1 VNPRLVAAATALA
14 ALALSSCSITSN
26 DAASVGGTSLSIRDF
41 ESHLEELAVAQP
53 SQLFNPNGSLSADT
67 ARSLLSLWV
76 SSEILSD
83 IVAAEG
89 GSVTD
94 EDRQAVR
101 DNFEAN
107 PDLADLADETK
118 DWLIGIE
125 ATEAAYVRT
134 AEISPETTREVYE
147 LGPAVSGVLCLRGFI
162 APSAEQAEDAVARFA
177 AGESFADLAD
187 EISPDGDPGGVIV
200 DPQTGAECI
209 SPDLLQNPDLVA
221 ALSSTD
227 IGEASPVVDLGG
239 GFAVLLQRPFDEV
252 ADAVTTAVASQLAV
266 QQRSAAIA
274 DAEGVTVSS
283 RYGRWDGELGAVVAL
298 S

>member
-1 VNPRLVAAATALA
+1 VA
-14 ALALSSCSITSN
+14 
-26 DAASVGGTSLSIRDF
+26 
-41 ESHLEELAVAQP
+41 E
-53 SQLFNPNGSLSADT
+53 
-67 ARSLLSLWV
+67 
-76 SSEILSD
+76 
-83 IVAAEG
+83 EG

-101 DNFEAN
+101 DNFDAN
-107 PDLADLADETK
+107 PDLADLDEDTK
-118 DWLIGIE
+118 EWLIGIE
-125 ATEAAYVRT
+125 AVEAAYVRT
-134 AEISPETTREVYE
+134 AEISTETTRDVYE

-162 APSAEQAEDAVARFA
+162 APSAEVAQDALDRFA

-187 EISPDGDPGGVIV
+187 EISPEGDPGGVIV

-209 SPDLLQNPDLVA
+209 SPDLLQNPDLVS
-221 ALSSTD
+221 ALSTTE
-227 IGEASPVVDLGG
+227 IGEASAPVDLGG

-252 ADAVTTAVASQLAV
+252 ADAVTTAVSAQLAV

-274 DAEGVTVSS
+274 DADGVSVSS

>member
-1 VNPRLVAAATALA
+1 VTPRLVAAATALA
-14 ALALSSCSITSN
+14 GLALSSCSITTT
-26 DAASVGGTSLSIRDF
+26 DAASVGDTTLGVRDF
-41 ESHLEELAVAQP
+41 ETHLEELAVAQP
-53 SQLFNPNGSLSADT
+53 TQLFNPNGTLSADT
-67 ARSLLSLWV
+67 ARSLLSLWI
-76 SSEILSD
+76 SSEILAD
-83 IVAAEG
+83 IVAEEG

-107 PDLADLADETK
+107 PDLADLDEDTK
-118 DWLIGIE
+118 AWLIEIE
-125 ATEAAYVRT
+125 AVEAAYVRT
-134 AEISPETTREVYE
+134 AEISTDTTREVYE

-162 APSAEQAEDAVARFA
+162 AQSAEQADDALDRLA

-221 ALSSTD
+221 AIGATE
-227 IGEASPVVDLGG
+227 IGEPTAPVDLGG
-239 GFAVLLQRPFDEV
+239 AFAVLLQRPFDEV
-252 ADAVTTAVASQLAV
+252 ADAVTTAVAAQLAV
-266 QQRSAAIA
+266 QQRAAAIA
-274 DAEGVTVSS
+274 QADSVSVSS
-283 RYGRWDGELGAVVAL
+283 RYGRWDGEQGAVVTL

>member
-1 VNPRLVAAATALA
+1 MNPRLVAAATALA
-14 ALALSSCSITSN
+14 GLALSSCSITSN
-26 DAASVGGTSLSIRDF
+26 EAASVAGTSLSVRDF
-41 ESHLEELAVAQP
+41 ETHLEELAVAQP
-53 SQLFNPNGSLSADT
+53 TQLFNPNGSLSADT

-83 IVAAEG
+83 IVTEEG
-89 GSVTD
+89 GEVTD
-94 EDRQAVR
+94 DDLQAVR

-107 PDLADLADETK
+107 PDLADLDEDTK
-118 DWLIGIE
+118 EWLIHIE
-125 ATEAAYVRT
+125 AVEAAYVRT
-134 AEISPETTREVYE
+134 TEISPETTRDVYE

-162 APSAEQAEDAVARFA
+162 AQSAEQAQDALDRFA

-209 SPDLLQNPDLVA
+209 SPDLLQNPDLVS
-221 ALSSTD
+221 ALSATQ
-227 IGEASPVVDLGG
+227 IGEPSSVVDLGG
-239 GFAVLLQRPFDEV
+239 AFAVLLQRPFDEV

-266 QQRSAAIA
+266 QQRAAAIA
-274 DAEGVTVSS
+274 DAESVSVS
-283 RYGRWDGELGAVVAL
+283 ARYGRWDGELGAVVAL

>member
-1 VNPRLVAAATALA
+1 MNPRLVAAATALA
-14 ALALSSCSITSN
+14 GLALSSCSITAN
-26 DAASVGGTSLSIRDF
+26 DAASVAGTSLSVRDF
-41 ESHLEELAVAQP
+41 ETHLEELAVAQP
-53 SQLFNPNGSLSADT
+53 SQLFNPNGTLSADT

-76 SSEILSD
+76 SSEILAD
-83 IVAAEG
+83 IVAEEG

-101 DNFEAN
+101 DNFDAN
-107 PDLADLADETK
+107 PDLADLDEDTK
-118 DWLIGIE
+118 EWLIGIE
-125 ATEAAYVRT
+125 AVEAAYVRT
-134 AEISPETTREVYE
+134 AEISTETTRDVYE

-162 APSAEQAEDAVARFA
+162 APSAEVAQDALDRFA

-187 EISPDGDPGGVIV
+187 EISPEGDSGGVIV

-209 SPDLLQNPDLVA
+209 SPDLLQNPDLVS
-221 ALSSTD
+221 ALSTTE
-227 IGEASPVVDLGG
+227 IGEASAPVDLGG

-252 ADAVTTAVASQLAV
+252 ADAVTTAVSAQLAV

-274 DAEGVTVSS
+274 DADGVSVSS